1 MNIIERG
8 RVFVES
14 LRELAGRTVWDWRR
28 CPYCGQSDTCK
39 NGGYVRRPWAF
50 TGRQV
55 VRVQRHRCGRCR
67 RSYSEQSPWLVRGS
81 WYAREVHRMAVDHWQ
96 HVGSSLRRTAEWVRS
111 WLGRQER
118 WGLWRPLEER
128 VEGRERCSLGASTV
142 HRWLDR
148 AGQVAQESVAG
159 QLRGIASSGQ
169 MGTDGLWARLRGG
182 GQRVVLALVDS
193 VSGLL
198 WPPVVEEEE
207 ERASSWGALFARAQA
222 AGLDLQGLWAVTS
235 DGAQGLLAYLRGT
248 LDWVNQQRCVWHLW
262 RSLGGAI
269 GQAGVKAAAGLV
281 GEAAVQ
287 AARGV
292 RKELVALIHAIVDAP
307 SYAQAEEALERL
319 KRHPLGSGVVKK
331 LQEQFDR
338 LLVYLLDC
346 HRGLSRVAPEWL
358 WRDYRLRLSH
368 GRNHG
373 SDERWERAALVWQVY
388 RDFTPAQRRSEHKR
402 HYKHPGQSPL
412 EAAGA
417 SPGEI
422 SYLDALGV

>member
-8 RVFVES
+8 RVFVQS

-39 NGGYVRRPWAF
+39 NGSYVRRPWMF

-55 VRVQRHRCGRCR
+55 VRVQRHRCWRCR
-67 RSYSEQSPWLVRGS
+67 RSYSEQSAWLVGGS

-128 VEGRERCSLGASTV
+128 VADRERCSLGASTV

-148 AGQVAQESVAG
+148 AGQVAQESVPG

-169 MGTDGLWARLRGG
+169 MGTDGLWARLRRG

-207 ERASSWGALFARAQA
+207 ESAGCWGGLFARAQE
-222 AGLDLQGLWAVTS
+222 AGLDLKGLWAVTS
-235 DGAQGLLAYLRGT
+235 DGAQGLLAYLRGA

-269 GQAGVKAAAGLV
+269 GRAGAKAAAGLV
-281 GEAAVQ
+281 GEAAEQ
-287 AARGV
+287 AARVV
-292 RKELVALIHAIVDAP
+292 REELVALIHAIMDAQ

-346 HRGLSRVAPEWL
+346 HRGLLRVAPEWL
-358 WRDYRLRLSH
+358 WRDFRLRLSH

-373 SDERWERAALVWQVY
+373 SDERLERAALVWQVY
-388 RDFTPAQRRSEHKR
+388 HDFTPAQRRSERKR